1 MEQVLMA
8 TLVQLLFAAVLL
20 YKHLLREQVN
30 IYLVYLL
37 GLGSFHM
44 LLKMLLL
51 WLLPGNHEYPLIVMP
66 FCFVYAPLIY
76 LYIRARLGRSV
87 LQQRMWIHLLPF
99 AVLLS
104 CCLWLIVRHAWTG
117 DSNQVYTQA
126 IRYCFLPFQVF
137 YALAILTQLSAARKR
152 QPSTSTGT
160 IVAVT
165 LAVIL
170 LVQAP
175 VALVGQL
182 QVFVDWLSSIFI
194 PGYYWLLLLLFL
206 VLIYSHLAERQLLP
220 VMHMAVPVAEP
231 PADKVKYEKS
241 GLEED
246 YLADCYEKLQGHM
259 ERTQL
264 YKEAGLNLNEL
275 ATQLSLPRHHLSQA
289 LNQQSGK
296 NFFQYINE
304 WRVQEICRL
313 MLQEE
318 NTDNFLQLAY
328 ECGFNSKSSF
338 NQNFKKIVGM
348 TPSEYYEQHKV
359 II

>member
-1 MEQVLMA
+1 MA
-8 TLVQLLFAAVLL
+8 TLVQLLFAAVLF
-20 YKHLLREQVN
+20 YKHLLRERVN
-30 IYLVYLL
+30 THLVYLL

-51 WLLPGNHEYPLIVMP
+51 WLLPGNHEYPLVVMP

-76 LYIRARLGRSV
+76 LYISTRLGQEVSRW
-87 LQQRMWIHLLPF
+87 RMWMHLLPF

-104 CCLWLIVRHAWTG
+104 CCLSLIARHAWTG
-117 DSNQVYTQA
+117 ESNQVYTQA

-137 YALAILTQLSAARKR
+137 YALAILVKLSVMRKR
-152 QPSTSTGT
+152 QPPTSTGT
-160 IVAVT
+160 MVIIM

-175 VALVGQL
+175 VALIGQL
-182 QVFVDWLSSIFI
+182 QLFVDWLSSVFI

-206 VLIYSHLAERQLLP
+206 VLIYYHLADRQLLP
-220 VMHMAVPVAEP
+220 VMNIAAPVMEPVA
-231 PADKVKYEKS
+231 DKIKYEKS
-241 GLEED
+241 GLEDD
-246 YLADCYEKLQGHM
+246 YLVDCYERLQQHM
-259 ERTQL
+259 QRTQL

-275 ATQLSLPRHHLSQA
+275 STQLSLPRHHLSQA